1 MNKMEEQKEKKKLLN
16 RQTSRVRDDLSRKSE
31 VLRMQRLLKE
41 KQDEQGRLLKE
52 QRAEALKKKQMEIR
66 RTDEL
71 KRHKNARNIIEE
83 NRVRVALQSELV
95 GNQEFLDPE
104 YRDQINCILGD
115 QFGSI
120 EEKMRVMN
128 AQQSVIENNE
138 EMYIKQMD
146 IDTQKEITA
155 LNMERERQ
163 TRRDEKKLVDGI
175 YNKFLV

>member
-1 MNKMEEQKEKKKLLN
+1 
-16 RQTSRVRDDLSRKSE
+16 
-31 VLRMQRLLKE
+31 
-41 KQDEQGRLLKE
+41 
-52 QRAEALKKKQMEIR
+52 MEIR

-128 AQQSVIENNE
+128 A
-138 EMYIKQMD
+138 
-146 IDTQKEITA
+146 
-155 LNMERERQ
+155 
-163 TRRDEKKLVDGI
+163 
-175 YNKFLV
+175 